1 VRVDCTIIVGEVRSD
16 EEGKRKG
23 FREKKRNWVKE
34 EEEEGLRKHLVV
46 YYACW
51 FGGVRWTARMRVCL
65 NRVSVITAVHGM
77 TNKEGS
83 TVQYYDDPYH
93 RFILDL
99 LVTFNSFIYNFL
111 ASVSQNKM
119 NMYTK
124 MLIRVQPA
132 TGV

>member
-1 VRVDCTIIVGEVRSD
+1 VDFTIIVGEVRSD
-16 EEGKRKG
+16 EEGERKG

-65 NRVSVITAVHGM
+65 NRVSFITAVHGM

-83 TVQYYDDPYH
+83 TVQYYMMIHH

-124 MLIRVQPA
+124 MIN
-132 TGV
+132 